1 MSMAI
6 IPENPCGIE
15 MTFIIEKKG
24 VGDTK
29 AIDNKR
35 GIVFDTVP
43 YAAPEDIRQR
53 FSLDWHGQKIYFEG
67 REVGTN
73 RFQDE
78 HGAWKFDL
86 DWKISAIM
94 IPDGFPES
102 RESVFQVI
110 CEALNIYGMAFSR
123 NRVNSVKAEHSKN
136 AFDTKIDLEKLKFW
150 WDEEEDML

>member
-1 MSMAI
+1 MA
-6 IPENPCGIE
+6 
-15 MTFIIEKKG
+15 FVIEKKG

-29 AIDNKR
+29 AIDYER

-43 YAAPEDIRQR
+43 LTDPDGLQNR
-53 FSLDWHGQKIYFEG
+53 FLLEWHNQKVYFEG

-86 DWKISAIM
+86 EWKINAIM
-94 IPDGFPES
+94 IPEDFPES

-110 CEALNIYGMAFSR
+110 CEALNTYGMAFSR

-136 AFDTKIDLEKLKFW
+136 AFDTEIIFFSHKIW